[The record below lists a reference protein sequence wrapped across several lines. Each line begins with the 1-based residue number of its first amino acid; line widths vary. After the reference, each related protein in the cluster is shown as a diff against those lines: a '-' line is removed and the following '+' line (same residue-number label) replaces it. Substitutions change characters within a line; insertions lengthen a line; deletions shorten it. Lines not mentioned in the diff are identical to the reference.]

1 MRPMGTGMA
10 EPGGIVVLE
19 VIPPAPAP
27 QLQAFV
33 WCRHHGN
40 EPTLKEV
47 ARQTPL
53 PGALMVGRFR
63 ARTVDADGREGVSAA
78 WPAGD

>member
-1 MRPMGTGMA
+1 MRPLVGGLA

-19 VIPPAPAP
+19 AIPPAPAP

-40 EPTLKEV
+40 KPTLRGE
-47 ARQTPL
+47 ARPARL
-53 PGALMVGRFR
+53 PGVLMVGRFR
-63 ARTVDADGREGVSAA
+63 VGSVNPKPDEVG
-78 WPAGD
+78 